1 MLTYLFPLAY
11 ELAFKVPPDL
21 IWRKKSLKCLARELR
36 SLGVKPR
43 RILDVGCGAG
53 VLTPVMRRL
62 FPDSQITGIDKSVQM
77 TGLAERKYGRIA
89 RFEVLD
95 FFDCRSE
102 YELIVGFYSFQ
113 FFSLAR
119 AIQKIEQL
127 LSPSGVC
134 LIVTTGRAPFSVIH
148 QFLVHKFLRTRLH
161 LYSPASFC
169 RVLSG
174 TGLSLRYRVIDELE
188 GSYVLV
194 ISRKN
199 VLPRNRHK
207 PQITQIFTD

>member
-36 SLGVKPR
+36 ALKVKPQ

-53 VLTPVMRRL
+53 VLTPVIRRL
-62 FPDSQITGIDKSVQM
+62 FPDSQITGIDKSAQM
-77 TGLAERKYGRIA
+77 TGLAEKRYRGIA
-89 RFEVLD
+89 RFEALD

-102 YELIVGFYSFQ
+102 YDLVVGFYSFQ
-113 FFSLAR
+113 FFLLPR

-134 LIVTTGRAPFSVIH
+134 LIVTTGRAPFSIIH
-148 QFLVHKFLRTRLH
+148 QFLVHKLLRTRLH
-161 LYSPASFC
+161 LYSPADF
-169 RVLSG
+169 RKALSG
-174 TGLSLRYRVIDELE
+174 TGLSSRYRVIDELE
-188 GSYVLV
+188 GSYVFV
-194 ISRKN
+194 ISRRII
-199 VLPRNRHK
+199 LPRN
-207 PQITQIFTD
+207 TQKQT